1 MRNKDL
7 VEIGVRLEDRTDG
20 PSAIKY
26 DDPETLRA
34 EVAAKAEQEAARAA
48 EKKAKGGSKSVAQR
62 RLELQKQE
70 KVCAFVLQCS
80 GLPFQ
85 GHGFMRSGLQSQ
97 AHLSSILHCH
107 MLALYNIY
115 QKADW
120 RSRSRHC
127 IRLQLVEKPSGSNWP
142 GNGPRLHLWNMS
154 NNTRSQQNL

>member
-62 RLELQKQE
+62 RLELSKQE
-70 KVCAFVLQCS
+70 KVCAMVLWCLLVSSQKCVARRWCLQRQAYLKS
-80 GLPFQ
+80 MMCCPMFALLYICRRADGRNRRTPASVFQ
-85 GHGFMRSGLQSQ
+85 Q
-97 AHLSSILHCH
+97 
-107 MLALYNIY
+107 
-115 QKADW
+115 
-120 RSRSRHC
+120 
-127 IRLQLVEKPSGSNWP
+127 
-142 GNGPRLHLWNMS
+142 
-154 NNTRSQQNL
+154 